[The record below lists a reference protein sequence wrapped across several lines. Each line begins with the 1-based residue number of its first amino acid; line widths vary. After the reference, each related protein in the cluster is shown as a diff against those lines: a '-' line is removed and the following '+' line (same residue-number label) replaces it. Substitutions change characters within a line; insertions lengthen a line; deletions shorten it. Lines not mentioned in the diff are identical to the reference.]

1 MSWLLLIIAAILIG
15 IGVEALLLSQH
26 RTTLPQREVE
36 KLVFG
41 DPPPPLSNEAR
52 AYMERKVVVRN
63 GGSTRA
69 IGVLFIVLGLVLGAA
84 GAGVV

>member
-1 MSWLLLIIAAILIG
+1 MSWSLLIIAAVLIG
-15 IGVEALLLSQH
+15 IGVEALLLSRH
-26 RTTLPQREVE
+26 RTNLPQREVE

-41 DPPPPLSNEAR
+41 DPPPPLSNAAR

-84 GAGVV
+84 GAGIV